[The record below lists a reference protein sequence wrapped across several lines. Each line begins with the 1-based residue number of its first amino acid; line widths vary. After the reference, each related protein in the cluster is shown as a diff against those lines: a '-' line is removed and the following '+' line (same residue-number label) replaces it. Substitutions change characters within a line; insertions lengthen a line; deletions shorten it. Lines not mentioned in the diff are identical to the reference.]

1 MNGAPSTDSTARS
14 RRLFGRLALA
24 AGVLTLVVIAASAFI
39 RHTQAGLAC
48 ADWPPCY
55 AQIDAH
61 AEAAT
66 PPMAVVIARLV
77 HRLAASG
84 ALALII
90 GMLLTARALR
100 PAFRRERR
108 LGLAALVIAA
118 GLALL
123 GIATPGAETPAVP
136 LGNLLGGCLMLA
148 TLAALTGALASPDSA
163 TPQWPAT
170 TSLRPIALALLAL
183 AFVQAGL
190 GALIGTQFALTA
202 CTELARC
209 PGFAIDEFAQGAALD
224 PFRRLVIVDGHA
236 VAPAGAAGLH
246 VMHRLVGVVLAT
258 AALVLAYASRS
269 TNRRAARLLMALAL
283 ATPLLGATAVV
294 AMPSLAVTVLHN
306 AAAAALIATLA
317 YVAARR
323 TVA

>member
-1 MNGAPSTDSTARS
+1 MIGARSADSTVRT

-24 AGVLTLVVIAASAFI
+24 AGLLTLIVIVASAFI

-48 ADWPPCY
+48 ADWPACY
-55 AQIDAH
+55 ARIDAH
-61 AEAAT
+61 AEAAAPST
-66 PPMAVVIARLV
+66 GVFVARLL

-90 GMLLTARALR
+90 GMWLTARGLR
-100 PAFRRERR
+100 PAFRRERT

-118 GLALL
+118 GLAVL
-123 GIATPGAETPAVP
+123 GIATPGAEYPAVP
-136 LGNLLGGCLMLA
+136 LGNLLGGYLMLA
-148 TLAALTGALASPDSA
+148 VLAALTGVLASPDGA
-163 TPQWPAT
+163 TPQGPAT
-170 TSLRPIALALLAL
+170 TSLRPLALALLAL
-183 AFVQAGL
+183 AFAQAGV
-190 GALIGTQFALTA
+190 GTLIGAKFALTA
-202 CTELARC
+202 CTELVRC
-209 PGFAIDEFAQGAALD
+209 PDFAGNELALGAALD

-236 VAPAGAAGLH
+236 VAPAGAAGIH
-246 VMHRLVGVVLAT
+246 VTHRLLGAALAA

-269 TNRRAARLLMALAL
+269 TDRRAARLLMTLAL

-317 YVAARR
+317 YLAGRRSAA
-323 TVA
+323 